1 MSHPIRDRVHLI
13 ELPLGP
19 TRTVNAV
26 LIDGDPLTLVDTG
39 LKTPESLAAL
49 ERGFAEHGLKL
60 SDLEQIVITHPHNDH
75 FGAAAELARRSGAR
89 VIGDGAAV
97 TAAFPE
103 SFRPNTEMRVSYFEE
118 AGAPD
123 EVASFWRQR
132 RSNLSDNTEAVE
144 MATGLADGDTVRMG
158 GADWQVVSTPGHAE
172 TSISLYQPDARLL
185 IAGDILIGNAGASVT
200 LHAMP
205 RPGRWLLQIFDSL
218 DRLGALDAERAFP
231 GHGPVI
237 EDAGRVI
244 PVRRQRAAQRLEEVA
259 GMVRER
265 PWSAFQLSTTI
276 YPPPIGTNFMGLSQ
290 SIGYLEALVCQERA
304 RSELRGGVREYEP
317 S

>member
-1 MSHPIRDRVHLI
+1 MSDPIRDRVHLI
-13 ELPLGP
+13 ELPLGS

-26 LIDGDPLTLVDTG
+26 LIEGDPLTLVDTG

-49 ERGFAEHGLKL
+49 ERGMAARGLAIA
-60 SDLEQIVITHPHNDH
+60 DLEQIVITHPHNDH

-89 VIGDGAAV
+89 VVGDGAAV

-103 SFRPNTEMRVSYFEE
+103 SFRPNTEMRVAYFEE

-123 EVASFWRQR
+123 EIASYWRQR
-132 RSNLSDNTEAVE
+132 RSNLSDNTEPVE
-144 MATGLADGDTVRMG
+144 MAAELGDGATVRMG

-172 TSISLYQPDARLL
+172 TSISLYQPNARLL
-185 IAGDILIGNAGASVT
+185 IAGDILIGHAGASVT

-218 DRLGALDAERAFP
+218 DRLSGLDVERAFP
-231 GHGPVI
+231 GHGALI
-237 EDAGRVI
+237 EEAGQVI
-244 PVRRQRAAQRLEEVA
+244 PLRRQRAAQRLDEVA

-276 YPPPIGTNFMGLSQ
+276 YPPQIGTNFMGLSQ
-290 SIGYLEALVCQERA
+290 AIGYLEALVCQERA
-304 RSELRGGVREYEP
+304 RSEVRAGVREYEP